1 MKICID
7 TFCCESGAS
16 GVGSYITSLIKNLA
30 EQDDITFELLGSAV
44 DKYTYNSDCPQIKY
58 NSVRKSK
65 KSYSKILWHKFSL
78 NKFLKKNKIDLII
91 FPVLYKIC
99 PISKKINGIAIV
111 NAVLS
116 DVLKNYKSTFMKKII
131 IKSYNRMKKII
142 VSTEFLRDD
151 LCSLGID
158 KDKIVVIK
166 TGLDHTIFY
175 PQTELF
181 QNDFVDIKPFAIKRP
196 YFIYPSKLSSPTKKH
211 IELIKAFELFKEK
224 NKTQHRLVLAGE
236 ITKYAETIQKAITK
250 NKYASDIII
259 TGYFPHENLRELYI
273 GSDGCIFPAV
283 GEGVGMPLLE
293 AMSCG
298 VSVACSNSAAN
309 PKTVNGN
316 GILFNSD
323 NIEEIRDAMEKII
336 SNSPDLDRMKAD
348 GIRWTNTYS
357 WKKTATKIIE
367 ILVACK

>member
-16 GVGSYITSLIKNLA
+16 GVGSYITSLIKNLP
-30 EQDDITFELLGSAV
+30 EQEGITFELLGSAV
-44 DKYTYNSDCPQIKY
+44 DRYTYNSECPHIKY
-58 NSVRKSK
+58 NSVRNSK
-65 KSYSKILWHKFSL
+65 KSYSKFLWHKLSL
-78 NKFLKKNKIDLII
+78 HRIVKKNKIDLII
-91 FPVLYKIC
+91 FPVLYKVC
-99 PISKKINGIAIV
+99 PISKKINGVAIV

-116 DVLKNYKSTFMKKII
+116 DVLKNYKSNFWKKLI
-131 IKSYNRMKKII
+131 IKSYKRMKKII
-142 VSTEFLRDD
+142 ASTEFLRDD
-151 LCSLGID
+151 LVSLGIE

-166 TGLDHTIFY
+166 NGLDHTVFY

-181 QNDFVDIKPFAIKRP
+181 QNDFVNIKPFAIKRP
-196 YFIYPSKLSSPTKKH
+196 YFIYPSKLSSPAKKH
-211 IELIKAFELFKEK
+211 IELIKAFEVFKEK
-224 NKTQHRLVLAGE
+224 NNTQHRLVLAGE